1 MRFWYLIVA
10 IVRRNTKP
18 HSFLSKIEGYSTPRM
33 AFSVRG
39 RPMRA
44 EDTVWIIPMI
54 LRNAEEDG
62 MYTVIGDAFVY
73 DNINREVLRYE
84 NLSLKEMGGDGFA
97 MSF

>member
-1 MRFWYLIVA
+1 
-10 IVRRNTKP
+10 
-18 HSFLSKIEGYSTPRM
+18 
-33 AFSVRG
+33 
-39 RPMRA
+39 
-44 EDTVWIIPMI
+44 MI